1 MFDIGFLEL
10 LIIGVLALLVLGPER
25 LPGAVRTV
33 SLWITK
39 IRRSFQQIK
48 LEIEREVDIAELKQ
62 QLHNDSIMQK
72 LEETKT
78 DIEQNVQ
85 QAREQLEKELG
96 DDNYNLSGVFNDNK
110 PVSDFPDTLPD
121 HPPLPDPDEL
131 LEIQE
136 RETKEREAK
145 ERAALEKNIAAQ
157 QKTQNQNDQP

>member
-33 SLWITK
+33 SLWINK

-62 QLHNDSIMQK
+62 ELHNNSIMEK
-72 LEETKT
+72 LEQTKT

-85 QAREQLEKELG
+85 QAREQLQKDLG
-96 DDNYNLSGVFNDNK
+96 DDNYDLGGLFDDDK
-110 PVSDFPDTLPD
+110 TKQPHADFPDTLPD
-121 HPPLPDPDEL
+121 HPPLPDPE
-131 LEIQE
+131 EE
-136 RETKEREAK
+136 RE
-145 ERAALEKNIAAQ
+145 AAQ
-157 QKTQNQNDQP
+157 QKSQSDQHDKP